1 MAAMRGPSG
10 IGGELDE
17 ALVRAGCYLRKGV
30 VSADMRM
37 LQKSGGREAGSFCRD
52 RWSYDKPVRSTH
64 GVNCTGSC
72 SWKAYVKDGIIT
84 WEAQQTDYP
93 SAGPDRPDYAPRG
106 AAFSWYTYSPAR
118 IRYPYVRGVLLE
130 LFRGARARHG
140 GDPVEAWAEI
150 TGNPGLARG
159 YKSACGKGGFVR
171 ASWEEAVEL
180 AAAAH
185 VHTIRTWGPD
195 RIAGLSPI
203 PAMSMVSHAAGA
215 RFRALIGTPMLSFY
229 HWYADLPVASPQ
241 VFGDQTDVP
250 ESGDGRDASY
260 LVLWGSN
267 AARRSGRLIT
277 ILGRMVSTMG
287 TSAAGGQARSL
298 SRTAM
303 AIRDLYPGYFAFVMA
318 TGIISTGTFLLGPSW
333 LSKGLLVVASI
344 GFVVLST
351 ALVVRLAVFRSSVA
365 ADIQAPERVFG
376 FFTIV
381 AGIDVLGVR
390 LGAAGHPL
398 TTAILAGVAAVVW
411 LALTYGVPASLLLA
425 RERDSVLGGV
435 NGTWLLWVVGTQ
447 SLSVTASALVPVW
460 PSQSGLL
467 APAAVGLWSVGLVL
481 YLLLVSL
488 ILLRWLTVAMTPATL
503 GPPYW
508 ILMGATAITVLA
520 GARILSLPAALPVT
534 RATAGF
540 IEGFSFTLW
549 AFGTWWIPLL
559 IVLGLWRH
567 VRRHW
572 PLTYEPALW
581 SVVFPLGMY
590 SVATLSFGKV
600 AHLRFMEPLSR
611 FMLWVAVA
619 AWVVVAVAFLVR
631 LARRSGEPAS
641 GAAAASASATTT
653 AT

>member
-1 MAAMRGPSG
+1 
-10 IGGELDE
+10 
-17 ALVRAGCYLRKGV
+17 
-30 VSADMRM
+30 
-37 LQKSGGREAGSFCRD
+37 
-52 RWSYDKPVRSTH
+52 
-64 GVNCTGSC
+64 
-72 SWKAYVKDGIIT
+72 
-84 WEAQQTDYP
+84 
-93 SAGPDRPDYAPRG
+93 
-106 AAFSWYTYSPAR
+106 
-118 IRYPYVRGVLLE
+118 
-130 LFRGARARHG
+130 
-140 GDPVEAWAEI
+140 
-150 TGNPGLARG
+150 
-159 YKSACGKGGFVR
+159 
-171 ASWEEAVEL
+171 
-180 AAAAH
+180 
-185 VHTIRTWGPD
+185 
-195 RIAGLSPI
+195 
-203 PAMSMVSHAAGA
+203 
-215 RFRALIGTPMLSFY
+215 
-229 HWYADLPVASPQ
+229 
-241 VFGDQTDVP
+241 
-250 ESGDGRDASY
+250 
-260 LVLWGSN
+260 
-267 AARRSGRLIT
+267 
-277 ILGRMVSTMG
+277 MG
-287 TSAAGGQARSL
+287 TGAAGGQARSL
-298 SRTAM
+298 SRTAT
-303 AIRDLYPGYFAFVMA
+303 AIRDLHPGYFAFVMA

-344 GFVVLST
+344 GLVVLST

-398 TTAILAGVAAVVW
+398 ATAILAGLAAVLW
-411 LALTYGVPASLLLA
+411 LVLTYGVPASLLLT
-425 RERDSVLGGV
+425 RERNSVLGGV

-460 PSQSGLL
+460 PSQAGLL

-520 GARILSLPAALPVT
+520 GARILNLPAALPVT

-540 IEGFSFTLW
+540 VEGFSFTLW

-572 PLTYEPALW
+572 PFSYEPTLW

-600 AHLRFMEPLSR
+600 AHLGFMEPLGR

-641 GAAAASASATTT
+641 GAPAASASATTT

>member
-1 MAAMRGPSG
+1 MAAARGRAGVGS
-10 IGGELDE
+10 ELDE
-17 ALVRAGCYLRKGV
+17 ALVRAGRYLRKGV
-30 VSADMRM
+30 VSADLRT
-37 LQKSGGREAGSFCRD
+37 LQKSGGREADSFYRD
-52 RWSYDKPVRSTH
+52 RWSYDKVVRSTH

-72 SWKAYVKDGIIT
+72 SWKVYVKDGIIT

-93 SAGPDRPDYAPRG
+93 SSGRTGPTTSRG
-106 AAFSWYTYSPAR
+106 
-118 IRYPYVRGVLLE
+118 
-130 LFRGARARHG
+130 GARA
-140 GDPVEAWAEI
+140 
-150 TGNPGLARG
+150 AR
-159 YKSACGKGGFVR
+159 R
-171 ASWEEAVEL
+171 
-180 AAAAH
+180 
-185 VHTIRTWGPD
+185 
-195 RIAGLSPI
+195 SP
-203 PAMSMVSHAAGA
+203 
-215 RFRALIGTPMLSFY
+215 GTPTRRPGPAIPPCAACCLSCS
-229 HWYADLPVASPQ
+229 DVRVASPQ
-241 VFGDQTDVP
+241 VFGDQTDVS
-250 ESGDGRDASY
+250 ESGDWWDASY

-267 AARRSGRLIT
+267 AARRGGRLIM

-287 TSAAGGQARSL
+287 TGTGAAGGQTRSL
-298 SRTAM
+298 SRTAT
-303 AIRDLYPGYFAFVMA
+303 AIRDLHPGYFAFVMA

-344 GFVVLST
+344 GLVVLSA
-351 ALVVRLAVFRSSVA
+351 ALVVRLAVFGSSVA

-398 TTAILAGVAAVVW
+398 ATAILAGLAAALW
-411 LALTYGVPASLLLA
+411 LALTYGVPASLLLT

-447 SLSVTASALVPVW
+447 SLSVAASALVPVW

-467 APAAVGLWSVGLVL
+467 APAAIGLWSVGLVL

-488 ILLRWLTVAMTPATL
+488 ILLRWLTVAMTPETL

-520 GARILSLPAALPVT
+520 GARILNLPAALPAA

-540 IEGFSFTLW
+540 VEGFSFALW

-572 PLTYEPALW
+572 PLAYEPTLW

-590 SVATLSFGKV
+590 SVATLSFGKT
-600 AHLRFMEPLSR
+600 AHLSFMEPLGR

-619 AWVVVAVAFLVR
+619 AWVVVAVAFLAR
-631 LARRSGEPAS
+631 LARRSGEPTSAAPACSSRSGGPRRPAS
-641 GAAAASASATTT
+641 PRTPTGGSPPGPGRWPRCS
-653 AT
+653 

>member
-1 MAAMRGPSG
+1 
-10 IGGELDE
+10 
-17 ALVRAGCYLRKGV
+17 
-30 VSADMRM
+30 
-37 LQKSGGREAGSFCRD
+37 
-52 RWSYDKPVRSTH
+52 
-64 GVNCTGSC
+64 
-72 SWKAYVKDGIIT
+72 
-84 WEAQQTDYP
+84 
-93 SAGPDRPDYAPRG
+93 
-106 AAFSWYTYSPAR
+106 
-118 IRYPYVRGVLLE
+118 
-130 LFRGARARHG
+130 
-140 GDPVEAWAEI
+140 
-150 TGNPGLARG
+150 
-159 YKSACGKGGFVR
+159 
-171 ASWEEAVEL
+171 
-180 AAAAH
+180 
-185 VHTIRTWGPD
+185 
-195 RIAGLSPI
+195 
-203 PAMSMVSHAAGA
+203 
-215 RFRALIGTPMLSFY
+215 MLS
-229 HWYADLPVASPQ
+229 
-241 VFGDQTDVP
+241 
-250 ESGDGRDASY
+250 
-260 LVLWGSN
+260 
-267 AARRSGRLIT
+267 AAL
-277 ILGRMVSTMG
+277 
-287 TSAAGGQARSL
+287 
-298 SRTAM
+298 
-303 AIRDLYPGYFAFVMA
+303 AI
-318 TGIISTGTFLLGPSW
+318 
-333 LSKGLLVVASI
+333 
-344 GFVVLST
+344 
-351 ALVVRLAVFRSSVA
+351 RLAVFRSSVT

-390 LGAAGHPL
+390 LGTAGHPL
-398 TTAILAGVAAVVW
+398 ATAILAGLAAALW
-411 LALTYGVPASLLLA
+411 LTLTYGVPASLLLT

-447 SLSVTASALVPVW
+447 SLSVAASALVPAW

-520 GARILSLPAALPVT
+520 GARILNLPAALPVT

-540 IEGFSFTLW
+540 VEGFSFTLW

-572 PLTYEPALW
+572 PLSYEPTLW

-600 AHLRFMEPLSR
+600 AHLSFMEPLGR

-631 LARRSGEPAS
+631 LARHSGEPAS
-641 GAAAASASATTT
+641 GAPAASASATTT